1 MKKLFNAM
9 LLCVTFGALFA
20 CSEGEFDDSNDNT
33 TVEYT
38 VSIKTNGNGSVAIEG
53 FTGSEAKVL
62 SGSSVTVLAVCP
74 DGYIFQGWYID
85 GREKSSSLSYTF
97 TVSDNVELTARF
109 MIDDGKGEIY
119 QVVEQ
124 QPEFPGGISAL
135 NEYLSEN
142 TIYPQESI
150 DNNSQG
156 RAYVRFVVNADGSI
170 QYAEIVKSSGDVY
183 LDKEAIRLI
192 ESMPNWTPGKQ
203 AGKPVRVSYMLPVNF
218 RLR

>member
-1 MKKLFNAM
+1 M